1 MPACV
6 WSVYNNCWAIARWSR
21 PDAMLGWPTKPERK
35 NTSGRWPAS
44 KGGRVMSEIEV
55 LVKYR
60 RFLKRRNYSPHT
72 IKNYMNTLNHF
83 LRWLQGPFEEVTPQ
97 KISAYNDSLLA
108 QGLAPKTINCRLD
121 SVRGFYAYM
130 GREEEI
136 PLPNPVKKGYALRLA
151 RPLPRYLKDEEVKR
165 LFEVIRGRRD
175 RAIFMLMLRCGLRV
189 EEIAHLSLQ
198 DLDLAQR
205 RILVCCGK
213 GSKGRVVCISHDAH
227 RALRDYLKSRSSSKA
242 KEVFLVGKG
251 IYRGRP
257 ISVRGIQKR
266 IEYYAR
272 KASLN
277 ISCHHLRHTMA
288 TQLLN
293 ADADLVT
300 IQDLLGHT
308 RIKTTQRYARVS
320 NLKVQRDYYKAMEV
334 IVQQSTEQDIGIRSI
349 Q

>member
-1 MPACV
+1 
-6 WSVYNNCWAIARWSR
+6 
-21 PDAMLGWPTKPERK
+21 
-35 NTSGRWPAS
+35 
-44 KGGRVMSEIEV
+44 
-55 LVKYR
+55 
-60 RFLKRRNYSPHT
+60 
-72 IKNYMNTLNHF
+72 MNTLQHF
-83 LRWLQGPFEEVTPQ
+83 LGWLEGPIEEVTSA
-97 KISAYNDSLLA
+97 KISAYIDALLA
-108 QGLAPKTINCRLD
+108 KGLAAKTINCRLD
-121 SVRGFYAYM
+121 SVRGFYIYM
-130 GREEEI
+130 SHEEGL

-151 RPLPRYLKDEEVKR
+151 RPLPRYLKDEEVLR
-165 LFEVIRGRRD
+165 LFEVITGLRD

-189 EEIAHLSLQ
+189 EEVTHLTLQ

-205 RILVCCGK
+205 RILVCRGK
-213 GSKGRVVCISHDAH
+213 GNKDRIVYISHDAF
-227 RALRDYLKSRSSSKA
+227 RALHDYLKSRSSSRA

-251 IYRGRP
+251 TCQGTP

-272 KASLN
+272 KTGLN

-308 RIKTTQRYARVS
+308 RIKTTQRYARVC
-320 NLKVQRDYYKAMEV
+320 NLKVQRDYYRAMEV
-334 IVQQSTEQDIGIRSI
+334 ILQQTAQENIAVSI

>member
-1 MPACV
+1 
-6 WSVYNNCWAIARWSR
+6 
-21 PDAMLGWPTKPERK
+21 
-35 NTSGRWPAS
+35 
-44 KGGRVMSEIEV
+44 
-55 LVKYR
+55 
-60 RFLKRRNYSPHT
+60 
-72 IKNYMNTLNHF
+72 MNTLQHF
-83 LRWLQGPFEEVTPQ
+83 LGWLGRPVEEVTPA
-97 KISAYNDSLLA
+97 KISAYIDSLLA
-108 QGLAPKTINCRLD
+108 KGLAAKTINCRLD
-121 SVRGFYAYM
+121 SVRGFYIYM
-130 GREEEI
+130 GHEEGV

-151 RPLPRYLKDEEVKR
+151 RPLPRYLKDEEVLR
-165 LFEVIRGRRD
+165 LFEAIIGPRD

-189 EEIAHLSLQ
+189 EEVTHLTLQ

-205 RILVCCGK
+205 RILVCRGK
-213 GSKGRVVCISHDAH
+213 GNKDRVIYISHDAY
-227 RALRDYLKSRSSSKA
+227 RALHDYLKSRSSSRV

-251 IYRGRP
+251 MYQGTP

-272 KASLN
+272 KTGLN

-320 NLKVQRDYYKAMEV
+320 NLKVQRDYYRAMEV
-334 IVQQSTEQDIGIRSI
+334 ILQQTAQENIGLVSI

>member
-1 MPACV
+1 MTEFEA
-6 WSVYNNCWAIARWSR
+6 
-21 PDAMLGWPTKPERK
+21 
-35 NTSGRWPAS
+35 
-44 KGGRVMSEIEV
+44 

-60 RFLKRRNYSPHT
+60 RFLKRRNHSTHT
-72 IKNYMNTLNHF
+72 IKNYMNTLHHF
-83 LRWLQGPFEEVTPQ
+83 LQWLQGPIEEATPK
-97 KISAYNDSLLA
+97 KISAYIDSLLA
-108 QGLAPKTINCRLD
+108 KGLAPKTINCRLD
-121 SVRGFYAYM
+121 SVRGFYTYM
-130 GREEEI
+130 GREEGM

-151 RPLPRYLKDEEVKR
+151 RPLPRYLKDEEVMK
-165 LFEVIRGRRD
+165 LFESIRGLRD

-189 EEIAHLSLQ
+189 EEVAHLNLQ

-205 RILVCCGK
+205 RIVVCRGK
-213 GSKGRVVCISHDAH
+213 GGKDRIVYISHDAY
-227 RALRDYLKSRSSSKA
+227 RALINYLRSRSSSKV
-242 KEVFLVGKG
+242 KGVFLVGKG
-251 IYRGRP
+251 IYRGAS

-272 KASLN
+272 RTGLKL
-277 ISCHHLRHTMA
+277 SCHHLRHTMA

-334 IVQQSTEQDIGIRSI
+334 ILQQTDQENVDLVSI
-349 Q
+349 H

>member
-1 MPACV
+1 M
-6 WSVYNNCWAIARWSR
+6 
-21 PDAMLGWPTKPERK
+21 
-35 NTSGRWPAS
+35 
-44 KGGRVMSEIEV
+44 
-55 LVKYR
+55 
-60 RFLKRRNYSPHT
+60 
-72 IKNYMNTLNHF
+72 NHF
-83 LRWLQGPFEEVTPQ
+83 LRWLQGPIEEVTPQ
-97 KISAYNDSLLA
+97 KISAYIDSLLA

-121 SVRGFYAYM
+121 SVRGFYTYR
-130 GREEEI
+130 GREQEI

-151 RPLPRYLKDEEVKR
+151 RPLPRFLKDDEVTK
-165 LFEVIRGRRD
+165 LFRMIRGLRD

-198 DLDLAQR
+198 DLDLGQR
-205 RILVCCGK
+205 RILVCSGK
-213 GSKGRVVCISHDAH
+213 GSKGRVVYVSHDAH
-227 RALRDYLKSRSSSKA
+227 QSLRDYLKSRSSLKA
-242 KEVFLVGKG
+242 KEVFLIGKG
-251 IYRGRP
+251 IYRGTP

-272 KASLN
+272 KTGLK
-277 ISCHHLRHTMA
+277 ISCHHLRHPMA

-308 RIKTTQRYARVS
+308 RIKTTQRYARIS

-334 IVQQSTEQDIGIRSI
+334 ILQKGAQEVIKPLSI

>member
-1 MPACV
+1 
-6 WSVYNNCWAIARWSR
+6 
-21 PDAMLGWPTKPERK
+21 
-35 NTSGRWPAS
+35 
-44 KGGRVMSEIEV
+44 
-55 LVKYR
+55 
-60 RFLKRRNYSPHT
+60 
-72 IKNYMNTLNHF
+72 MNTLQHF
-83 LRWLQGPFEEVTPQ
+83 LGWLEGPVEEATPA
-97 KISAYNDSLLA
+97 KISAYIDSLLA
-108 QGLAPKTINCRLD
+108 KGLAAKTINCRLD
-121 SVRGFYAYM
+121 SVRGFYIYI
-130 GREEEI
+130 GREEGM

-151 RPLPRYLKDEEVKR
+151 RPLPRYLKDEEVLR
-165 LFEVIRGRRD
+165 LLEVITGLRD

-189 EEIAHLSLQ
+189 EEVTHLTLQ

-205 RILVCCGK
+205 RILVCRGK
-213 GSKGRVVCISHDAH
+213 GNKDRIVYVSHDAY
-227 RALRDYLKSRSSSKA
+227 RALHDYLKSRSSSRV

-251 IYRGRP
+251 MYQGTP

-272 KASLN
+272 KTGLN

-320 NLKVQRDYYKAMEV
+320 NLKVQRDYYRAMEV
-334 IVQQSTEQDIGIRSI
+334 ILQQTAQENIGLISI

>member
-1 MPACV
+1 M
-6 WSVYNNCWAIARWSR
+6 
-21 PDAMLGWPTKPERK
+21 T
-35 NTSGRWPAS
+35 
-44 KGGRVMSEIEV
+44 EIEI

-60 RFLKRRNYSPHT
+60 RFLKRRNCSAHT
-72 IKNYMNTLNHF
+72 IKNYMNTLQHF
-83 LRWLQGPFEEVTPQ
+83 LRWLEGPIEGVTP
-97 KISAYNDSLLA
+97 KEISAYIDSLLA
-108 QGLAPKTINCRLD
+108 KGLAPKTINCRLD
-121 SVRGFYAYM
+121 SVRGFYVYM
-130 GREEEI
+130 GREEGL
-136 PLPNPVKKGYALRLA
+136 PLHNPVKKGYALRLA
-151 RPLPRYLKDEEVKR
+151 RPLPRYLKDEEVLR
-165 LFEVIRGRRD
+165 LFQAIRGLRD
-175 RAIFMLMLRCGLRV
+175 HAIFMLMLRCGLRV
-189 EEIAHLSLQ
+189 EEVAHLRLQ

-205 RILVCCGK
+205 RIQVCRGK
-213 GSKGRVVCISHDAH
+213 RGKDRIVYISHDAY
-227 RALRDYLKSRSSSKA
+227 RALLGYLKSRSSSKA

-251 IYRGRP
+251 ICQGTP

-272 KASLN
+272 KTGLK

-334 IVQQSTEQDIGIRSI
+334 IVQKSTQDNIGLQSI